1 MTTFTWIML
10 AGLAGGL
17 LSVLFA
23 VFALKLKA
31 EWIPVMVSY
40 AIGALLAAA
49 FLEVLPHAM
58 EHAHNVQALT
68 GAVLGGILLFFLL
81 EKLVL
86 WRHCHFETCEVHS
99 TPELAREV
107 EGHGIGDAH
116 DHGHDHGR
124 SGLMIT
130 VGDTFHNFVDG
141 LMIAAAFLVDLKLGV
156 VTTLAIVAHEIPQE
170 MGDFLIL
177 LHSGYSRARALA
189 MNLLSS
195 LATLVGA
202 GLGYFALEPL
212 RELMPYFL
220 ALAAASMIYVA
231 VADLIPGLHKRPEL
245 RHTGQQIALILL
257 GVLTVWL
264 AGEGAEHWLAGMG
277 HEFLHAH

>member
-1 MTTFTWIML
+1 MSTFAWIML

-23 VFALKLKA
+23 AFALKLKA

-58 EHAHNVQALT
+58 EHAHNAQALT

-86 WRHCHFETCEVHS
+86 WRHCHVETCEAHS
-99 TPELAREV
+99 TPELAHA
-107 EGHGIGDAH
+107 GHGH
-116 DHGHDHGR
+116 EQGHDHGR

-141 LMIAAAFLVDLKLGV
+141 LMIAAAFLVDVKLGI

-177 LHSGYSRARALA
+177 LHSGYSRVRALA
-189 MNLLSS
+189 MNLLAS

-212 RELMPYFL
+212 HELMPYFL
-220 ALAAASMIYVA
+220 AVAAASMIYVA

-257 GVLTVWL
+257 GVATVWL
-264 AGEGAEHWLAGMG
+264 AGEGAEHWMAGLG
-277 HEFLHAH
+277 HGDLHGH